1 MTPEDTQL
9 DNALDMSLEEY
20 DQFAEAD
27 APETAPLRREPSKT
41 PMFQRLFQQAVAQVE
56 PDSAV
61 LADFAA
67 HVVGPLSHHF
77 ALSAAKGGAFFRK
90 KEAEGAPN
98 TERYS
103 RDQTLRAH
111 LINGMLP
118 ARRIAHLLYRWGADP
133 LRDWDEVTER
143 VFIGGFMLH
152 DFTKIEAAKA
162 ALDAAG
168 FKEMEAP
175 SERQIP
181 TLRDIFRDW
190 GSQLGLS
197 DFLASVGGLEMW
209 LDDLLYVA
217 LNTQRKHGTA
227 HAPLLLPHTAL
238 DPGRLE
244 LAATLSW
251 LADLLAYTARTP
263 RDLVAAAGDKEVG
276 LGKALTQLT
285 SNLHP
290 TPHRTARLVYHHVA
304 ENRGLLL
311 NFVHNAALEALTID
325 DQRVPLL
332 FAPSGVVYLERAGA
346 PEMPPLEQ
354 LVATCVETVRGRA
367 AEAIAAQGKGAKLS
381 KDGLRVDAS
390 YNSLFDLR
398 AFIAISPQLL
408 TLVRK
413 NAPQYIEK
421 LKDLGYPHS
430 ETLPTHSTQADDTRL
445 RMIAE
450 WASLIEIQL
459 ESRLITQVDRYIAWL
474 LEAFGIA
481 DLGEQFEAVRH
492 YKPPREGTGIRY
504 HWYWAALHILARQA
518 GISDSTVREWLEVIA
533 EKLAQALPSDLPEPA
548 QVEET
553 TWRELMD
560 YLARVLTTSSQGS
573 DVIFGSDLHY
583 YARAKAA
590 RGGAAC
596 AICGDAYT
604 TRKVAETAVAFQPGV
619 YSGRIRMG
627 ASDNK
632 RSLCSICALEQ
643 LLRQLFVSN
652 QEIGSRAEGLRPRYL
667 SFYPAYFFTPE
678 TLRFMYEAYNDL
690 DTVRLSDKDLRQA
703 LNREAVQAITN
714 SKTPFVDVNFWQQL
728 DAFLIRS
735 TGAEPSRRVLRYSQA
750 AQSTFLMI
758 GLRHYDATD
767 TESWVLPAWLALVL
781 TICLDVKV
789 VASESGMPLLTESDE
804 LRETVWF
811 DGAHAATQTLVG
823 TDRID
828 IDQVA
833 LALARLTAAYLI
845 HLDTEYE
852 PPKENWQRFSPIARD
867 LMESPLYVFHYLKK
881 QERDDHPISLDQI
894 RRYIAFAEQLFK
906 QERGLTMSL
915 VRRLVEQYRGFYRA
929 KTPLNPNRMR
939 RPLDVVAD
947 ALLKADQRVF
957 STPEALEEVAY
968 AELKRFMDRVGKGLA
983 DGRFPKGVTAEAR
996 DAAMWTFCRTFVQD
1010 VFIDIFKGDVAA
1022 LRGKQLNL
1030 INSTAEALYRQMQL
1044 EEWAQRGR
1052 EADETDDEHDEA

>member
-1 MTPEDTQL
+1 MVEENTQIEDEQDILL
-9 DNALDMSLEEY
+9 DEFDRDS
-20 DQFAEAD
+20 QAESSD
-27 APETAPLRREPSKT
+27 STPLRRELSKV

-61 LADFAA
+61 LADFATY
-67 HVVGPLSHHF
+67 VVGPLSQHF

-90 KEAEGAPN
+90 KEEENAPN
-98 TERYS
+98 AERYS

-118 ARRIAHLLYRWGADP
+118 AQRIANLLYQWGAEP
-133 LRDWDEVTER
+133 MRDWDEVTER
-143 VFIGGFMLH
+143 VFIAGFMLH
-152 DFTKIEAAKA
+152 DFTKIKAAKA
-162 ALDAAG
+162 ALKGKG
-168 FKEMEAP
+168 FQEMEAP

-181 TLRDIFRDW
+181 VLRDIFRDW
-190 GSQLGLS
+190 GSQLDLS

-217 LNTQRKHGTA
+217 LNTQQKYGTA
-227 HAPLLLPHTAL
+227 HAPLLLPNTAL
-238 DPGRLE
+238 DSGRRE

-263 RDLVAAAGDKEVG
+263 RDLVAAAEEQAVG

-290 TPHRTARLVYHHVA
+290 TPHRAARLVYHHVA

-311 NFVHNAALEALTID
+311 NFIHNAALEALKID

-346 PEMPPLEQ
+346 PEMPPLKQ
-354 LVATCVETVRGRA
+354 LVTAGVETVRSRA

-398 AFIAISPQLL
+398 EFILISPQLL
-408 TLVRK
+408 ALVRR

-430 ETLPTHSTQADDTRL
+430 EDLPAHSTQPTDTRL

-474 LEAFGIA
+474 LETFGIA

-518 GISDSTVREWLEVIA
+518 GISDSAVRRWLEDIA

-553 TWRELMD
+553 IWRELMD

-573 DVIFGSDLHY
+573 DAIFGSDLDY
-583 YARAKAA
+583 YTRAKAG

-643 LLRQLFVSN
+643 LLRQLFISN

-667 SFYPAYFFTPE
+667 SFYPSYFFTPE
-678 TLRFMYEAYNDL
+678 TLRFMYEAYNGL
-690 DTVRLSDKDLRQA
+690 DTIRLSDKDLRQA
-703 LNREAVQAITN
+703 LNREAVQA
-714 SKTPFVDVNFWQQL
+714 SKTGHVPFTDANFWQQL

-735 TGAEPSRRVLRYSQA
+735 TDAEPSRRVLRYSQA

-781 TICLDVKV
+781 AICLDVKV
-789 VASESGMPLLTESDE
+789 VASESGMPLLTESDD

-828 IDQVA
+828 IDQIA
-833 LALARLTAAYLI
+833 SALARLTAAYLI

-894 RRYIAFAEQLFK
+894 RRYIAFAEQLFT

-915 VRRLVEQYRGFYRA
+915 VRTLVEQYRGFYRA

-957 STPEALEEVAY
+957 KTPEALEEVAY

-983 DGRFPKGVTAEAR
+983 DGRFPKGISAPER
-996 DAAMWTFCRTFVQD
+996 DAAMWTFCRTFVND
-1010 VFIDIFKGDVAA
+1010 VFLNIFKGDVAA

-1052 EADETDDEHDEA
+1052 EADESDDESEEI